1 MSTEKTPTL
10 DEFTEAVKK
19 SFWKGWTTLSEKEVD
34 EYINGEEAQTEI
46 TGRYAEA
53 KRDFEKGEIT
63 RNVFMVGCVSA
74 VAYCLEMMY

>member
-10 DEFTEAVKK
+10 EEFTKAVKE
-19 SFWKGWTTLSEKEVD
+19 SFWSGWASLSEKEVD
-34 EYINGEEAQTEI
+34 EYINGEEAQSEI

-53 KRDFEKGEIT
+53 KRDFENGKIT
-63 RNVFMVGCVSA
+63 RNVFMVGCVSS